1 MKASSRFL
9 SVFLVLVLMLSCS
22 ACASGTGT
30 AAGAEKAGKEG
41 TGENLSARADSTTEL
56 FLSLTEKTSKSLA
69 FPLTKEG
76 VEFPGC
82 ARQVIQEMDL
92 LEDNVILAL
101 TLGECNWS
109 MLK

>member
-9 SVFLVLVLMLSCS
+9 SIFLVLALMLSCI

-30 AAGAEKAGKEG
+30 AAGEEKAGKGG
-41 TGENLSARADSTTEL
+41 TGEELSAGADSTAEL

-76 VEFPGC
+76 VEF
-82 ARQVIQEMDL
+82 
-92 LEDNVILAL
+92 
-101 TLGECNWS
+101 LGERGRSFRRWTCWKITS
-109 MLK
+109 SLR